1 MVFKVRYL
9 FTLYE
14 AAKPPFRLRFGQ
26 PATPVNLWGFARTR
40 EDVEKE
46 RAIVEKELEDL
57 KRKSPFEIEFAGG
70 DIISTEFEVF
80 DISKELGEADAIL
93 VYGTTD
99 FANILDAVTAFN
111 LPTIVFIKV
120 YRGENL
126 YEQAEVINP
135 RFLRGETDQIVIKD
149 PDIYVIFDDYD
160 RLLRVL
166 TAMNAVKKTRNT
178 RVLCLGVPYG
188 WQFRYR
194 EVRAAQRK
202 LGLKVDYVTYSEFT
216 EFMRRASE
224 EQKIRSKAE
233 KMATEMLDKAL
244 KVVEPSK
251 EDLVKAATAYL
262 VVEELVKDRD
272 INAVTVS
279 DCFSAF
285 PSITGTPACMILSKL
300 NDQRIVAG
308 CEGDFNALSAQLLL
322 SYVSDRPVC
331 FLDPIV
337 HPEANKVI
345 VAHCTSPLL
354 MEGYEGQKRPYILRS
369 QDSSNAGVSV
379 QLVHPEGQE
388 VTLADPS
395 FDLEKIVV
403 TKGKILRNT
412 DYPVC
417 RNQLEVEVP
426 DSKKLWENWVGFHWV
441 MVYGDY
447 VEEIQEA
454 CKMLGIECIV
464 V

>member
-1 MVFKVRYL
+1 MVFNVRYL
-9 FTLYE
+9 FTHYE
-14 AAKPPFRLRFGQ
+14 AAKPPFRMRFGQ

-40 EDVEKE
+40 EDVENE
-46 RAIVEKELEDL
+46 RAIVEKELEGL
-57 KRKSPFEIEFAGG
+57 KKKSPFEIEFGG
-70 DIISTEFEVF
+70 GNIISTEFEVF
-80 DISKELGEADAIL
+80 DISKELSEADAII

-99 FANILDAVTAFN
+99 FANILDAVAAFN

-120 YRGENL
+120 YLGENL

-135 RFLRGETDQIVIKD
+135 RFLRGETDQLVIKD
-149 PDIYVIFDDYD
+149 PNIHVIFDDYD

-166 TAMNAVKKTRNT
+166 TAMNAIKKARNT
-178 RVLCLGVPYG
+178 RVLCLGAPYG
-188 WQFRYR
+188 W
-194 EVRAAQRK
+194 
-202 LGLKVDYVTYSEFT
+202 LT
-216 EFMRRASE
+216 ELIRRASKDAE
-224 EQKIRSKAE
+224 IESKAE
-233 KMATEMLDKAL
+233 KIATETSQKAL
-244 KVVEPSK
+244 KVVEPSR
-251 EDLVKAATAYL
+251 EDLVKAVTAYL
-262 VVEELVKDRD
+262 VVEKLVKDRNA
-272 INAVTVS
+272 NAVTVS

-308 CEGDFNALSAQLLL
+308 CEGDFNTLAAQLIL

-354 MEGYEGQKRPYILRS
+354 MEGYEGQKKPYILRS
-369 QDSSNAGVSV
+369 QDSSNAGVAV

-395 FDLEKIVV
+395 FDLEKMVV

-412 DYPVC
+412 DYPIC
-417 RNQLEVEVP
+417 RNQIEVEVA

-447 VEEIQEA
+447 IEEMQEA